1 MGEDRGKDSK
11 VVMGSDDSD
20 REETGEKVSKS

>member
-20 REETGEKVSKS
+20 REETGEVSKS